1 MNRAPYIVGWVGS
14 LALAFVIG
22 LFVGRGSG
30 TETAAP
36 AIDENLVTR
45 ARAPDEN
52 ALIAANAERPEAPAP
67 APAPAPSAQPAPAPT
82 VQEASSTRAREPID
96 EFDAVEQA
104 VEEVEDGGKP
114 PR

>member
-36 AIDENLVTR
+36 ATDENLVTR

-52 ALIAANAERPEAPAP
+52 ALIAANAERPEPRTPAP
-67 APAPAPSAQPAPAPT
+67 PVQPEPPPT

>member
-1 MNRAPYIVGWVGS
+1 MSKAPYIVGWVGS

-36 AIDENLVTR
+36 AIDENLATR
-45 ARAPDEN
+45 ARAPNEN
-52 ALIAANAERPEAPAP
+52 ELIAANAERPEAPAP
-67 APAPAPSAQPAPAPT
+67 PAQPAQPTSPPAPA
-82 VQEASSTRAREPID
+82 VQEASSTLPREPVD
-96 EFDAVEQA
+96 DFEAVEEAVEQMD
-104 VEEVEDGGKP
+104 DGSKP

>member
-1 MNRAPYIVGWVGS
+1 MSRAPYIVGWMGS

-36 AIDENLVTR
+36 AIDQNLVTR

-67 APAPAPSAQPAPAPT
+67 APPARPEQPPV
-82 VQEASSTRAREPID
+82 VQEASSTLERQPLD
-96 EFDAVEQA
+96 EFDAVEEAAEQA
-104 VEEVEDGGKP
+104 EDGGKP

>member
-52 ALIAANAERPEAPAP
+52 ALIAANAERPEPRTPAP
-67 APAPAPSAQPAPAPT
+67 PVQPEPPPT
-82 VQEASSTRAREPID
+82 VQEASSTSTRAREPID